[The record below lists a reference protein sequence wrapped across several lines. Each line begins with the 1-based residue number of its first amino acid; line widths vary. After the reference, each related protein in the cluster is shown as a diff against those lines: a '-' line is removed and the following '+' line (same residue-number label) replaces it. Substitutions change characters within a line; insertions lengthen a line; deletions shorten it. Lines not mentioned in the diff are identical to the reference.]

1 MDHTKQTNKGT
12 HTLLCSSSLIRTPDD
27 VLIGE
32 VSSAGDGS
40 RSMMVSHRAQ
50 AAGPRQCEEP
60 TVAIFT
66 TTGCPYCRKA
76 KGIFQ
81 EEGIAY
87 KEVDVSS
94 DARLRQELEGVTGQ
108 KTVPQAS

>member
-1 MDHTKQTNKGT
+1 M
-12 HTLLCSSSLIRTPDD
+12 
-27 VLIGE
+27 
-32 VSSAGDGS
+32 
-40 RSMMVSHRAQ
+40 
-50 AAGPRQCEEP
+50 
-60 TVAIFT
+60 AIFT

>member
-1 MDHTKQTNKGT
+1 
-12 HTLLCSSSLIRTPDD
+12 
-27 VLIGE
+27 
-32 VSSAGDGS
+32 
-40 RSMMVSHRAQ
+40 MVSHRAQ
-50 AAGPRQCEEP
+50 AAGPRQCEEL

-108 KTVPQAS
+108 KTVPQASRYLPLWRFEHVNVLLCTCASRTTHQC